1 MLCKTTHQSQ
11 QKKKHKAAMD
21 GSSIRVDWTNLPPQ
35 LYQLIAQN
43 LKTHIEVLRF
53 RSVCSSWRSSI
64 PPFCASISPNFPFP
78 HGPTGFL
85 SQITVYLT
93 RPDPDPDPNPNPNPS
108 SSSSSP
114 SSKGWLLK
122 LEECADKIRLLN
134 PITNWRVSSVK
145 DDVARNPTDLNLV
158 DLNMVELGKAYAL
171 RYTKGSG
178 SIFGINKVIVAPNF
192 KDSIFM
198 IYNEGKLGFAQ
209 IGNEELTL
217 INDQISDYD
226 DLIVYKGQPCVV
238 NKWGQIF
245 RINLSLELVPF
256 SPPIGFGC
264 RKNLI
269 ECCGELYVV
278 DRYLDANQQDQT
290 SPRICV
296 RNASFNFFLRHPL
309 RRGRRIYEADQPK
322 AIDFKVYKLGDE
334 ELGGRWVE
342 VKSLGGQAFFLSIDC
357 CFSVLAAELE
367 GCKGNCIYF
376 TDSNDIGF
384 ALRGLIRSDGL
395 IILWINGPCFLLTGE
410 RGWRFQFLTKNDLI
424 LKGILKT
431 FSPKTLPDKL

>member
-1 MLCKTTHQSQ
+1 M
-11 QKKKHKAAMD
+11 
-21 GSSIRVDWTNLPPQ
+21 
-35 LYQLIAQN
+35 
-43 LKTHIEVLRF
+43 
-53 RSVCSSWRSSI
+53 
-64 PPFCASISPNFPFP
+64 
-78 HGPTGFL
+78 
-85 SQITVYLT
+85 
-93 RPDPDPDPNPNPNPS
+93 
-108 SSSSSP
+108 
-114 SSKGWLLK
+114 
-122 LEECADKIRLLN
+122 
-134 PITNWRVSSVK
+134 VK
-145 DDVARNPTDLNLV
+145 
-158 DLNMVELGKAYAL
+158 LGKAYAL

-192 KDSIFM
+192 IDCSIFM

-209 IGNEELTL
+209 IGNEKLTL

-245 RINLSLELVPF
+245 RINSSLELVPF

-278 DRYLDANQQDQT
+278 DRYLDVNQQDQT
-290 SPRICV
+290 SLKIHV

-309 RRGRRIYEADQPK
+309 RRRRRIYEADHPK

-342 VKSLGGQAFFLSIDC
+342 VKSLGGQAFFLSVDC

-384 ALRGLIRSDGL
+384 ALRELIRSDGSVFSL
-395 IILWINGPCFLLTGE
+395 EDHSINWLSS
-410 RGWRFQFLTKNDLI
+410 
-424 LKGILKT
+424 
-431 FSPKTLPDKL
+431 SPVYSQMFWPLPA

>member
-11 QKKKHKAAMD
+11 QKKKHKADMD
-21 GSSIRVDWTNLPPQ
+21 GSSSRVDWTNHPPQ
-35 LYQLIAQN
+35 LYPLIADH

-64 PPFCASISPNFPFP
+64 PPFLATISPNFPFP

-85 SQITVYLT
+85 SQITIYLT
-93 RPDPDPDPNPNPNPS
+93 RPDPNPNPS

-134 PITNWRVSSVK
+134 PITNWRVSSVR

-171 RYTKGSG
+171 RYTKGPG

-192 KDSIFM
+192 KDCSIFM
-198 IYNEGKLGFAQ
+198 IYDEGKLGFAQ
-209 IGNEELTL
+209 TGNEKLTL

-226 DLIVYKGQPCVV
+226 DLIVYKGQPFVI

-245 RINLSLELVPF
+245 RINSSLELVPF

-278 DRYLDANQQDQT
+278 DRYLDQQDKKSQV
-290 SPRICV
+290 RNARDELVMV

-309 RRGRRIYEADQPK
+309 LRRRRRIYDADPPK
-322 AIDFKVYKLGDE
+322 AVDFKVYKLGDE

-342 VKSLGGQAFFLSIDC
+342 VKSLGDQAFFLSVDC
-357 CFSVLAAELE
+357 CFSLLATELE

-376 TDSNDIGF
+376 TDSNDIGL
-384 ALRGLIRSDGL
+384 ALRQLLRSDGSVFSL
-395 IILWINGPCFLLTGE
+395 EDRSINWLSS
-410 RGWRFQFLTKNDLI
+410 
-424 LKGILKT
+424 
-431 FSPKTLPDKL
+431 SPVYSQMFWPLPA

>member
-93 RPDPDPDPNPNPNPS
+93 RPFPDPDPNPNPNPS
-108 SSSSSP
+108 SSSSTP

-384 ALRGLIRSDGL
+384 ALRGLIRSDGSVFCL
-395 IILWINGPCFLLTGE
+395 EDHIINWLSS
-410 RGWRFQFLTKNDLI
+410 
-424 LKGILKT
+424 
-431 FSPKTLPDKL
+431 SPVYSQMFWPLPA

>member
-21 GSSIRVDWTNLPPQ
+21 GSSSRVDWTNLPPQ
-35 LYQLIAQN
+35 LYPLIAQN
-43 LKTHIEVLRF
+43 LKTHIEVRRF

-64 PPFCASISPNFPFP
+64 PPFCASVSPNFPFP

-93 RPDPDPDPNPNPNPS
+93 RPDPNPNPS

-134 PITNWRVSSVK
+134 PITNWRVSSVN
-145 DDVARNPTDLNLV
+145 DDVARNPTDLNLM

-192 KDSIFM
+192 IDCSIFM

-209 IGNEELTL
+209 NGNEKLTL
-217 INDQISDYD
+217 INDQISDCD
-226 DLIVYKGQPCVV
+226 DLIVYKGQPCVI
-238 NKWGQIF
+238 NKRGQIF
-245 RINLSLELVPF
+245 RINSSLELVPF

-278 DRYLDANQQDQT
+278 DRYLDQQVKK
-290 SPRICV
+290 SKGHPLH
-296 RNASFNFFLRHPL
+296 NASLNFFRRHPL
-309 RRGRRIYEADQPK
+309 RRRRIYEADHPK

-342 VKSLGGQAFFLSIDC
+342 VNSLGGQAFFLSVDF
-357 CFSVLAAELE
+357 CFSVLARELD

-376 TDSNDIGF
+376 TDSNDISC
-384 ALRGLIRSDGL
+384 ALKELIRSDRSVFSL
-395 IILWINGPCFLLTGE
+395 EDRSINWLSS
-410 RGWRFQFLTKNDLI
+410 
-424 LKGILKT
+424 
-431 FSPKTLPDKL
+431 SPVYSQMFWPLPA